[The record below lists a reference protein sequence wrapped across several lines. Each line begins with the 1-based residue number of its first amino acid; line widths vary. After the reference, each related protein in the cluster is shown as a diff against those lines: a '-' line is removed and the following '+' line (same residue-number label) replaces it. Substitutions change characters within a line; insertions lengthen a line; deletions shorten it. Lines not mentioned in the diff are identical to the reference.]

1 MIRWNP
7 DSELAQLHSAMDR
20 LFDDFFGESRLLSN
34 GSPRSAPAYQL
45 PLDVR
50 EVDRAYEIQA
60 PVPGFKPEEV
70 EITFADG
77 VLRIQAQHTAKTED
91 QKNGYLRREVARGTF
106 QRALQLPND
115 IRGDEIT
122 ADFSDGILTVTVP
135 RVTRPE
141 PRKIAVGVGKQKQLA
156 GKGA

>member
-7 DSELAQLHSAMDR
+7 GSELAHLHSAMDR
-20 LFDDFFGESRLLSN
+20 LFDDFFSDSRLLS
-34 GSPRSAPAYQL
+34 SSSQRTAPAYQL

-50 EVDRAYEIQA
+50 EADDAYEIQA

-77 VLRIQAQHTAKTED
+77 VLRIQAEHTTNSQD
-91 QKNGYLRREVARGTF
+91 LTGGYLRREVAKGTF
-106 QRALQLPND
+106 QRALQLPGD

-122 ADFSDGILTVTVP
+122 ADFSDGILTITVP
-135 RVTRPE
+135 RLKRRE
-141 PRKIAVGVGKQKQLA
+141 PRKIAVGAAKQKQLA